1 MSSNSR
7 LPTGSRF
14 GYALPH
20 EILLEVFGYH
30 KESQSTLYAIS
41 LVCRQWMLC
50 VTPLL
55 YRHVRIWDTYRWATF
70 ILTLTRDKRS
80 YNYGKLVST
89 LNLANDNVGAL
100 YGLNHNHVQLM
111 NFDTSDD
118 TSTTT
123 ITTLSTFLS
132 ERRTSRDEGS
142 SRNHGN
148 NTTTPSSTTTSTS
161 TREHQVFVTTSSLM
175 QIANTCKGLTHLDLS
190 LTSIVYDSLIVETGE
205 YLSTLQNYAVQP
217 GLTQKLIPMD
227 RVIEVIGEE
236 CPNLRQVI
244 MQRCDWGSAQ
254 IIWWWVSHCQNLA
267 LLDARGCNKCT
278 VKELVIRPLEGVI
291 YVEDT
296 RRPAPEEEFED
307 EQHQDGYFDTT
318 VQPPRWVPAA
328 PPALLA
334 HTEPVPVPLRQVVHH
349 IISEAKELGASD
361 LSWFNA

>member
-1 MSSNSR
+1 
-7 LPTGSRF
+7 
-14 GYALPH
+14 
-20 EILLEVFGYH
+20 
-30 KESQSTLYAIS
+30 
-41 LVCRQWMLC
+41 
-50 VTPLL
+50 
-55 YRHVRIWDTYRWATF
+55 
-70 ILTLTRDKRS
+70 
-80 YNYGKLVST
+80 
-89 LNLANDNVGAL
+89 
-100 YGLNHNHVQLM
+100 M

-296 RRPAPEEEFED
+296 RRLAPEEEFED
-307 EQHQDGYFDTT
+307 EQHQDGM
-318 VQPPRWVPAA
+318 
-328 PPALLA
+328 
-334 HTEPVPVPLRQVVHH
+334 
-349 IISEAKELGASD
+349 
-361 LSWFNA
+361 